1 MSKETPDKVS
11 FASASPVN
19 VPAAVV
25 AATDGDV
32 GLAVRLVVTVLFVV
46 AAVTLGK
53 FTFANIPK
61 PTLSETAV
69 VIAGEDSVT
78 LARAVKV
85 IEPREALAVTAVA
98 VLLPF
103 ACAVV
108 LFKAADAVTL
118 AKVRFASKS
127 IEIEGVGTDALSEA
141 KVAADPPTTL
151 TPFKD
156 AADDTPVTD
165 ILASKSILGALTV
178 ALIN

>member
-46 AAVTLGK
+46 AAVTLAK
-53 FTFANIPK
+53 STFANIPK
-61 PTLSETAV
+61 PTLLETVLA
-69 VIAGEDSVT
+69 IAGEDNVT
-78 LARAVKV
+78 LAGAIKV

-98 VLLPF
+98 VVSPVPS
-103 ACAVV
+103 AVV

-118 AKVRFASKS
+118 AKVKFASRS
-127 IEIEGVGTDALSEA
+127 IEIEGVGTDALTEDKA
-141 KVAADPPTTL
+141 VADPATRVTVP
-151 TPFKD
+151 KD
-156 AADDTPVTD
+156 DAVATPVTTSYR
-165 ILASKSILGALTV
+165 LNQHLGR
-178 ALIN
+178 